1 MLSLLQVLCVGG
13 KAFQG
18 SKGHEIGQ
26 PRVQKGQILLQW
38 YIVASAMWLSLPI
51 KLYMSTSN
59 WGRRLNGYER
69 KLSAYIFASATDLK
83 YAFSIIYVCVKQ

>member
-1 MLSLLQVLCVGG
+1 MMLSCLKVLCVGG
-13 KAFQG
+13 KAIQG

-51 KLYMSTSN
+51 KLYMSSSN
-59 WGRRLNGYER
+59 WGRRLNGIKR
-69 KLSAYIFASATDLK
+69 KLPTHILLLP
-83 YAFSIIYVCVKQ
+83 